1 MCNTN
6 QEKRTTIVIED
17 DIKVNSMIIRWLKR
31 AILKAETD
39 RRTKEQE
46 MWEARGKYERLEYE
60 CELAREKAKEAEQK
74 YIASARKVENLTR
87 KRGISLARRKELMR
101 R

>member
-1 MCNTN
+1 
-6 QEKRTTIVIED
+6 
-17 DIKVNSMIIRWLKR
+17 
-31 AILKAETD
+31 
-39 RRTKEQE
+39 

-60 CELAREKAKEAEQK
+60 CELAREKAKKAEQE